1 MLPAFIY
8 NFNIFVISESKLDD
22 AIPDKQFYINN
33 FKIF

>member
-1 MLPAFIY
+1 MVPVFIY
-8 NFNIFVISESKLDD
+8 NFNIFVISESKPDD